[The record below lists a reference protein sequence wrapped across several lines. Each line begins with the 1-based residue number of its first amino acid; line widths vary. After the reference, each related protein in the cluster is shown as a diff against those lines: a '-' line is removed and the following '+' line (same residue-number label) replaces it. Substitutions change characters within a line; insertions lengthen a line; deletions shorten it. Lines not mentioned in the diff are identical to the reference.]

1 MKVACRFEE
10 EPESYP
16 SFTLDT
22 FSSSFVCNFL
32 HLNENSGVMQVN
44 LYGIEYELLVT
55 NTPETYK
62 DGR

>member
-10 EPESYP
+10 EPESYA